1 VIRPVVVIASQ
12 SVQAKQSIMGRDV
25 RVVDRLRRLN
35 GVPRNDSIFIVLV
48 SLLLCLPLSL
58 FADPGSPV
66 ASPST
71 TPTTPTMPNAPSPS
85 SNSSTSAPAAAKPVD
100 DIVQEIR
107 GKFKG
112 RIMVKKILA
121 PVTMNLEKL
130 QDFPEDPSQKI
141 LLEQLPFSQ
150 GQEFNYRTE
159 VKGHL
164 PFFPWIPAIAEPPFL
179 RMTPPT
185 LANKPM
191 AWIFE
196 VLNPQGQTIF
206 RQRGTNTMPDEL
218 TWEGKDS
225 EKKFAVVD
233 RLYSAQLTLIG
244 ADEKATIIQGG
255 SIVLSA
261 MIYGSDESE
270 TIEFSLNNLFVKDRE
285 EISPEGIVMLA
296 KISERMRERGLTK
309 IHIRVSSSSADLA
322 ERREKALASAV
333 EKSLIL
339 SPTQVEHDHTDA
351 SLRGEIAAFWI
362 KKGAS

>member
-1 VIRPVVVIASQ
+1 VIRIAVIPAKAGTQ
-12 SVQAKQSIMGRDV
+12 SNAGHWAPISI
-25 RVVDRLRRLN
+25 
-35 GVPRNDSIFIVLV
+35 GVTT
-48 SLLLCLPLSL
+48 LLLHGFL
-58 FADPGSPV
+58 FAAPDMSGPP
-66 ASPST
+66 AS
-71 TPTTPTMPNAPSPS
+71 TPA
-85 SNSSTSAPAAAKPVD
+85 TSATAPAGTKPLQD

-141 LLEQLPFSQ
+141 LLEDLPLSQ
-150 GQEFNYRTE
+150 GREFNYRTE

-179 RMTPPT
+179 RMTPPPNVT
-185 LANKPM
+185 PM

-206 RQRGTNTMPDEL
+206 RQRGTNALPDEL
-218 TWEGKDS
+218 IWEGKDS

-233 RLYSAQLTLIG
+233 RLYSSQLTLIG

-261 MIYGSDESE
+261 MIYGSEESE
-270 TIEFSLNNLFVKDRE
+270 TIEFSLYNLFLKDRE
-285 EISPEGIVMLA
+285 DISPEGVVMLA
-296 KISERMRERGLTK
+296 KISERMRERGLRK
-309 IHIRVSSSSADLA
+309 IHIRVSSSAGDLA
-322 ERREKALASAV
+322 ERREKALAAAV
-333 EKSLIL
+333 QKSLIL
-339 SPTQVEHDHTDA
+339 SPALVEHDHTDA
-351 SLRGEIAAFWI
+351 SLRGEVAAFWI
-362 KKGAS
+362 KKGSS